1 MKFVFNFQLYFE
13 TSEIRPNFD
22 LFSKFLKKIEISD
35 DNIFHLRVSKYS
47 KISIIS
53 KNMRDMKM
61 NQKSKMW
68 HLTCSTRLCSLKL
81 HWISFPVPW
90 LKKCNVLKKL
100 KWNVSYVT
108 LLWMIKRSQSA
119 FIIFSCFLIQKL
131 QFVAEIQAD

>member
-22 LFSKFLKKIEISD
+22 LFSKFLKKIEISS

-81 HWISFPVPW
+81 HWITFNVPT
-90 LKKCNVLKKL
+90 LKYSWFSIWFCSKPRITITNCCRFCFTRN
-100 KWNVSYVT
+100 S
-108 LLWMIKRSQSA
+108 
-119 FIIFSCFLIQKL
+119 IFTHFFSINREFWQ
-131 QFVAEIQAD
+131 E